1 MNNGFILPL
10 TRYLYV
16 ISWNIFALQAG
27 TKTNLKTLMELQN
40 KPPTLGSL
48 TSNLVC
54 FILFIMYFKVFILEM
69 RTVADS
75 SFHGS
80 LWFIASKNDHGNS
93 NVFLS
98 TILWFYTT
106 VWNEVG
112 GMASKQADSLL
123 WSLLCHFRKWKSCI
137 PRHSG

>member
-80 LWFIASKNDHGNS
+80 L
-93 NVFLS
+93 
-98 TILWFYTT
+98 
-106 VWNEVG
+106 
-112 GMASKQADSLL
+112 
-123 WSLLCHFRKWKSCI
+123 
-137 PRHSG
+137 